1 MFVSHQP
8 VAGRS
13 RARWRRIVLQLALAV
28 AVAVS
33 PVPAG
38 AEDPAPDVTLDD
50 LLKLPSGIG
59 YDVEKRGGATRDQWQ
74 ARFQAARMDL
84 RQAKSALARS
94 LEELDE
100 MGESGN
106 WKMAPPGLGQLMNQQ
121 NQNQQTGANAQAG
134 QQNDAG
140 AAMSQGLAGE
150 IRRQKAEVKRAERA
164 LRDLE
169 VEANLAEVPEDWRR

>member
-1 MFVSHQP
+1 MFASLQSVIGH
-8 VAGRS
+8 S
-13 RARWRRIVLQLALAV
+13 RLSWGRIVAPLALAV
-28 AVAVS
+28 GVAVS
-33 PVPAG
+33 PIPAG

-59 YDVEKRGGATRDQWQ
+59 YDVEKRGGASRDEWQ

-84 RQAKSALARS
+84 REAKSALARS
-94 LEELDE
+94 LEELDAL
-100 MGESGN
+100 GDSGN
-106 WKMAPPGLGQLMNQQ
+106 WKMAPPGLGQLMNNQ
-121 NQNQQTGANAQAG
+121 NQNQQTGANAKAG

-140 AAMSQGLAGE
+140 AALSQGLSGD

-169 VEANLAEVPEDWRR
+169 VEANLAEVPEDWRK